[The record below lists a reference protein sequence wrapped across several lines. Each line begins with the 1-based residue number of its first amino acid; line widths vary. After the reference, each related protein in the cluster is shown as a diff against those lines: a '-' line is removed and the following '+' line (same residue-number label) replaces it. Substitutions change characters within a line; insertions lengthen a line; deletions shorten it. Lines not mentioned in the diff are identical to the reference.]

1 MGTYDKQKMLLL
13 ALNSDFE
20 DRILRLRKKWHIPK
34 NGFRDD
40 AESKKWSMDLLE
52 SPKNESFNEDFDQI
66 LVAFELSVHFREK
79 IHEYLFFN
87 TLSEF
92 PEVEKDNIRFFWEPD
107 KLNKGK
113 ERLFFEI
120 YAGTTIKDVESIWNF
135 VKEVQK
141 SAVGYTGGRR
151 KPKKVDIME
160 RDRYIYSLSKQGM
173 SHNGIMAKLR
183 ENMPDI
189 TYLYAD
195 DISKIIA
202 RMKQKTDDR

>member
-20 DRILRLRKKWHIPK
+20 DHVLRLRKKWHIPK

-66 LVAFELSVHFREK
+66 LVAFELSVHFKEK

-92 PEVEKDNIRFFWEPD
+92 PEVEKGNVRFFWEPD

-113 ERLFFEI
+113 EKLFFEI
-120 YAGTTIKDVESIWNF
+120 YAGTTLKDIEDVWNF

-141 SAVGYTGGRR
+141 SAVGYAGGRR
-151 KPKKVDIME
+151 RSKKVNIME
-160 RDRYIYSLSKQGM
+160 RDRYIYSLSKKGM
-173 SHNGIMAKLR
+173 SHNAIMVDLR
-183 ENMPDI
+183 KNMPDFKK
-189 TYLYAD
+189 LFVD

-202 RMKQKTDDR
+202 RMKQKTGDR

>member
-34 NGFRDD
+34 NGFRNT
-40 AESKKWSMDLLE
+40 AESGKWGLELLE
-52 SPKNESFNEDFDQI
+52 SSQNEAFNEDFDQI
-66 LVAFELSVHFREK
+66 LVTFELSVHFRNK
-79 IHEYLFFN
+79 IDEYLLFN
-87 TLSEF
+87 TLNEF
-92 PEVEKDNIRFFWEPD
+92 PEVEKNNIRFFWEPD

-141 SAVGYTGGRR
+141 SAVGYIGGKR

-173 SHNGIMAKLR
+173 SHNAIMVKLR

-189 TYLYAD
+189 KKLYAD

-202 RMKQKTDDR
+202 RMKQKIDDR